1 MVLHW
6 AAVGRRK
13 QSAINP
19 AMTEELDMDHPHLQ
33 PVKIVFERRVRPGAE
48 PQFEQ
53 WARSFT
59 TTASRFPGLQ
69 GSSVFSFSSTGDY
82 FVLLRFASQPHLE
95 NWRSAP
101 EVRALC
107 KLVDSFST
115 ATDRQQVKTG
125 LETWFTVPSRSI
137 APAVPPRWKM
147 ALVTWL
153 VLFPQIVILSLLIPS
168 ALPMLIRVALLTAVP
183 VAMLT
188 WLVMPR
194 LSVLLHAWLY
204 AARTV

>member
-1 MVLHW
+1 MD
-6 AAVGRRK
+6 
-13 QSAINP
+13 QSRL
-19 AMTEELDMDHPHLQ
+19 E

-53 WARSFT
+53 WACSFM

-69 GSSVFSFSSTGDY
+69 GSSAFNFSSTGDY
-82 FVLLRFASQPHLE
+82 FILLRFASQAHLE
-95 NWRSAP
+95 NWRNAP

-107 KLVDSFST
+107 KQADGVST
-115 ATDRQQVKTG
+115 ATDRHQVRTG
-125 LETWFTVPSRSI
+125 LETWFALPSRSI

-153 VLFPQIVILSLLIPS
+153 ALFPQVVLLSLLIPS

-194 LSVLLHAWLY
+194 LSGLLHAWLY